1 VRPGVPGWERK
12 TNRAGGIEGGMSNGA
27 AIVVRVAVK
36 PVSTLRKPLDSVDL
50 LSGEVRRAHIERS
63 DVAILPRAAIVGEAM
78 LALALADALLADLG
92 GDTVA
97 DLRAAV
103 ARRRRRSIG
112 PRSVRVRS
120 GASDSPDPLPETAAA
135 VATPIG
141 GTDA

>member
-1 VRPGVPGWERK
+1 V
-12 TNRAGGIEGGMSNGA
+12 A
-27 AIVVRVAVK
+27 RVAVK

-50 LSGEVRRAHIERS
+50 ISGEVRRAHIERS
-63 DVAILPRAAIVGEAM
+63 DVAILPRAAVVGEAM

-103 ARRRRRSIG
+103 ARRRRRSAG
-112 PRSVRVRS
+112 PRGSQGHRAPA
-120 GASDSPDPLPETAAA
+120 GALESLPETAAA
-135 VATPIG
+135 EATAVG